1 MLAVYFTHVVVY
13 LCNKSAFTRTLQSL
27 VATVV
32 YYMWGFFS
40 MTYVVQCLKVAL
52 PFLK

>member
-1 MLAVYFTHVVVY
+1 MLAVYFTHVVVC

-32 YYMWGFFS
+32 YYMWGFFNDICGS
-40 MTYVVQCLKVAL
+40 VSESSFTI
-52 PFLK
+52 P